1 MTFDPSF
8 QDTTVSL
15 DVRDVGFEQALN
27 ALAAAGRT
35 FHRVVDAKVLN
46 VVPDTAAKRREF
58 EQQVVK
64 TIFLS
69 NADLK
74 ETIDLLRVVLGA
86 RRVAPV
92 PGANALTI
100 NDTPDKVAAAERIVA
115 MVDKRKAEVV
125 VEVQIL
131 EVARNKLREYGIY
144 LTSGLDAQGIE
155 GIASGIFPDPTA
167 KTLEDGPYDRGNLVV
182 SSLPGAV
189 IRLLETDSS
198 TRLLANPQ
206 LRITESQTA
215 QARFGDQVPVP
226 VTTFTA
232 IAGGGL
238 PQQPITSFEYK
249 NVGVNIDITPRVHHD
264 GEVTLQLKLD
274 ISAVGAPGYQG
285 LPTFNSRTV
294 NSTIRLRDGETN
306 LLAGLILDNERRGLT
321 GIPGLASLPFLGRL
335 FAKNKDENTQT
346 DIVMTLTPHVVRQT
360 EIREEDLRSF
370 LVGGEI
376 SPFLFD
382 VPAQSLPPTPRPA
395 EPPRVEPIRPPT
407 PTPRARPADVG
418 TDQIS
423 APVMSAE
430 IDRNVV
436 EPLDATCRERRQ
448 TPMAVGS
455 GLDRRRQLLDLHLA
469 DAVAL
474 DVDDRE
480 APAFDRDDL
489 AALRHRAEALE
500 HEAGDRRELAGLGQ
514 RDLVGLAQ
522 LRGGGGPVHDHGA
535 VAHALDRALLPVVLV
550 LDVAD
555 DLLDQVLEGH
565 EAAHR
570 AVLVHHHGH
579 VRAPLLQLL
588 QQLADLLRLRHEVHG
603 VEDLADHDGLA
614 LLEEA
619 QRVLDVD
626 DADHVV
632 DRVLVHREARVAAL
646 DDERADLGR
655 GRVDVEGEDLGAGHH
670 HLADRRVGELEHAV
684 DDLHLG
690 LLEDPLLAAL
700 LDHVLD
706 LLLGDERPRARVPDA
721 EDAQDD
727 ARGRGEEGDH
737 PPRGALHGAERAGER
752 ASAIVSVYRSAS
764 AFGTSSPMTSSR

>member
-1 MTFDPSF
+1 MRRLLPLALVLALAGCATSSAFRAGENAERLQDWDRAVVEYRRAATAAPENVQYKRALERARLRASNDHVNLARRFAGRGQYKEAQDEYRVALELHPGAPGVADEMKDVEERAKRGTTSLAEAKAHARERSLPGLDLGPDAQQPLGLSFRQASLREAYLALGRAAGVNVTFDPSF

-15 DVRDVGFEQALN
+15 DLRDVGFEQALN

-46 VVPDTAAKRREF
+46 VVPDTPAKRRDF

-64 TIFLS
+64 TLFLS

-92 PGANALTI
+92 PGVNALTI

-115 MVDKRKAEVV
+115 MVDKRRAEVV

-155 GIASGIFPDPTA
+155 GIASGVFPDPRATS
-167 KTLEDGPYDRGNLVV
+167 LQDGPYDRGNLVV

-189 IRLLETDSS
+189 LRLLETDSS

-206 LRITESQTA
+206 LRISESQTA

-232 IAGGGL
+232 IASGGL

-321 GIPGLASLPFLGRL
+321 GIPGLASVPFIGKL

-370 LVGGEI
+370 LVGGET
-376 SPFLFD
+376 SPFQFD
-382 VPAQSLPPTPRPA
+382 LPAQSLPGPGTTRPA
-395 EPPRVEPIRPPT
+395 EPPRVEPIRPPAAT
-407 PTPRARPADVG
+407 PQP
-418 TDQIS
+418 
-423 APVMSAE
+423 
-430 IDRNVV
+430 
-436 EPLDATCRERRQ
+436 
-448 TPMAVGS
+448 
-455 GLDRRRQLLDLHLA
+455 
-469 DAVAL
+469 
-474 DVDDRE
+474 
-480 APAFDRDDL
+480 
-489 AALRHRAEALE
+489 
-500 HEAGDRRELAGLGQ
+500 
-514 RDLVGLAQ
+514 
-522 LRGGGGPVHDHGA
+522 GP
-535 VAHALDRALLPVVLV
+535 P
-550 LDVAD
+550 
-555 DLLDQVLEGH
+555 
-565 EAAHR
+565 
-570 AVLVHHHGH
+570 
-579 VRAPLLQLL
+579 
-588 QQLADLLRLRHEVHG
+588 
-603 VEDLADHDGLA
+603 
-614 LLEEA
+614 
-619 QRVLDVD
+619 
-626 DADHVV
+626 
-632 DRVLVHREARVAAL
+632 
-646 DDERADLGR
+646 
-655 GRVDVEGEDLGAGHH
+655 
-670 HLADRRVGELEHAV
+670 
-684 DDLHLG
+684 
-690 LLEDPLLAAL
+690 
-700 LDHVLD
+700 
-706 LLLGDERPRARVPDA
+706 
-721 EDAQDD
+721 
-727 ARGRGEEGDH
+727 
-737 PPRGALHGAERAGER
+737 
-752 ASAIVSVYRSAS
+752 
-764 AFGTSSPMTSSR
+764 T